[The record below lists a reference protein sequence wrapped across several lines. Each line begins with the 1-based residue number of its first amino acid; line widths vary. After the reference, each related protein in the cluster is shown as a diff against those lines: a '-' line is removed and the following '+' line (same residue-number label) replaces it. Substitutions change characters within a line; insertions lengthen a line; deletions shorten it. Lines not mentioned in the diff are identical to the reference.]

1 LLFLILKYFNINN
14 NKVNKMNKLNKL
26 FVVILSSLFISV
38 QAFAGELGVSGSAKA
53 SYVINGGDDKS
64 TGIGISNELNFTA
77 AGELDNGFT
86 WSYSTELDGNDGGA
100 HDNDDSQIVFGLGGM
115 GTLGIM
121 DSEGG
126 LSTETGMGIGAM
138 GVGDDYAN
146 TGTIVGND
154 IDVSSYGNIQYHLP
168 ADALPFGLGAK
179 VAYVPN
185 TADGDNNSYKN
196 GGGQNTQGVDGDS
209 ATMGQITASP
219 VDGLKIGADYIT
231 FGNDSGV
238 VYQSQEAGGFYA
250 NYSYMNFK
258 VGYGERYYAPGLSA
272 KVNATA
278 ADGSYITDQIGV
290 EFAVNDALSVSYME
304 EESER
309 KTYGAAV
316 NAAAGASPY
325 TKATV
330 TAKSTYLMA
339 AYDIGGAT
347 LGITNV
353 DTSNSAYVIGADRKL
368 TIVSMAMAF

>member
-1 LLFLILKYFNINN
+1 
-14 NKVNKMNKLNKL
+14 MNKLNKI
-26 FVVILSSLFISV
+26 FVVILSSLFVSV

-53 SYVINGGDDKS
+53 SYAINGGDDKS
-64 TGIGISNELNFTA
+64 TGLGISNELNFTA

-86 WSYSTELDGNDGGA
+86 WSYSTELDGNDGGS
-100 HDNDDSQIVFGLGGM
+100 HDNDDSQIVIGM
-115 GTLGIM
+115 GSLGTIGLM

-126 LSTETGMGIGAM
+126 LSLETGMGIGAM

-154 IDVSSYGNIQYHLP
+154 IDVSSYGNIQYHSP
-168 ADALPFGLGAK
+168 ADALPFGLAGK
-179 VAYVPN
+179 LAYAPN

-196 GGGQNTQGVDGDS
+196 GGGQNAQGVDGDS
-209 ATMGQITASP
+209 AVMGNITASP

-231 FGNDSGV
+231 FQNDSGI
-238 VYQSQEAGGFYA
+238 VYQDQEAGGFFANYAYA
-250 NYSYMNFK
+250 NIK
-258 VGYGERYYAPGLSA
+258 VGYGERYYAPGLAA

-278 ADGSYITDQIGV
+278 AAGSYKTDQIGV

-304 EESER
+304 EESEQ

-316 NAAAGASPY
+316 DAAAGASPY
-325 TKATV
+325 TKATI
-330 TAKSTYLMA
+330 TAKSKYIMA

-368 TIVSMAMAF
+368 TIVSLAMAF

>member
-1 LLFLILKYFNINN
+1 
-14 NKVNKMNKLNKL
+14 MNKLNKI
-26 FVVILSSLFISV
+26 FVVILSSLFVSV

-53 SYVINGGDDKS
+53 SYAINGGDSKS

-77 AGELDNGFT
+77 SGELDNGFT

-168 ADALPFGLGAK
+168 ADVLPFGLGAK

-185 TADGDNNSYKN
+185 TSDTDNNSYKN
-196 GGGQNTQGVDGDS
+196 GGGINTQGVTGDS

-258 VGYGERYYAPGLSA
+258 VGYGERYYAPGLAA
-272 KVNATA
+272 KVNTTA

-304 EESER
+304 EESEQ